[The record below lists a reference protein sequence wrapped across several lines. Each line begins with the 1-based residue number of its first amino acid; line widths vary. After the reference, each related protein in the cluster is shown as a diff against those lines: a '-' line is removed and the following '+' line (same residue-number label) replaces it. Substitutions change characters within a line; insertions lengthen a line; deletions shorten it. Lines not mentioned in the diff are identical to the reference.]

1 MLKVQIKGLGS
12 FVSLC
17 LIIHLSAQPVKN
29 TQLTVYNND
38 LGLIRQTREVIL
50 EKKSSEIRIVGIS
63 AQVDPTSVR
72 LTFPQLQGE
81 VTILEQNYL
90 YDLVSS
96 RRIFQKYIGESII
109 YHLEDGTQLSGKILS
124 VEGRNLILA
133 LPEGG
138 IRIAS
143 GKSIMDYE
151 FPSLPEG
158 LILTPTLQ
166 WQVQSRHHGRHIAE
180 LSYLTGGLSWHAEYI
195 LILSENETDLSL
207 AAWVS
212 LNNESGA
219 TYADATMKL
228 IAGDIHRARDERERQ
243 HAVMAFKAA
252 VEAEQ
257 PFAERELF
265 DYHLYELQWP
275 VTLKN
280 NEIKQVTLFEE
291 VYSRGEKIY
300 LFQGNSTQEYQ
311 ALLRVVLRIPNTQS
325 NQMGFPI
332 PRGVVRIFKRDVDQT
347 LQLIGEDN
355 IGHTAKQDTLALTV
369 GNAFDVRGE
378 KHITDR
384 KRNKNS
390 ETISVKIIL
399 YNRKDQAVQAEVQE
413 FHRGDWYLQR
423 ASHDYQQKSN
433 RQLVFPL
440 TLKANSS
447 DVITYTFTRE
457 W

>member
-1 MLKVQIKGLGS
+1 MRKTQIDKMSLLWGL
-12 FVSLC
+12 FCIVP
-17 LIIHLSAQPVKN
+17 LIAGPVKE
-29 TQLTVYNND
+29 TQLTIYNHD
-38 LGLIRQTREVIL
+38 LGLIRQTRELRL
-50 EKKSSEIRIVGIS
+50 EKGDSEIRIAGIS

-72 LTFPQLQGE
+72 LTFPKLTEQ

-96 RRIFQKYIGESII
+96 RQIFRKYIGESLV
-109 YHLEDGTQLSGKILS
+109 YHLEDGKELSGKILS
-124 VEGRNLILA
+124 VEGSDLILA

-143 GKSIMDYE
+143 GKQIMDYE

-166 WQVQSRHHGRHIAE
+166 WYIQSRYQGRQTAE
-180 LSYLTGGLSWHAEYI
+180 LSYLTRGLSWHAEYI
-195 LILSENETDLSL
+195 LILAQNETDLSL

-212 LNNESGA
+212 LNNQSGA
-219 TYADATMKL
+219 TYKDATMKL
-228 IAGDIHRARDERERQ
+228 IAGDIHRAEDEAAPTR
-243 HAVMAFKAA
+243 AVAAFKAA
-252 VEAEQ
+252 AEAER
-257 PFAERELF
+257 PFSEREFF
-265 DYHLYELQWP
+265 DYHLYELQRP

-291 VYSRGEKIY
+291 VYPQGEKIY
-300 LFQGNSTQEYQ
+300 LLRANSRQEYQ
-311 ALLRVVLRIPNTQS
+311 SPFRVILRIPNTQS

-332 PRGVVRIFKRDVDQT
+332 PKGVVRIFQRDVDQS

-378 KHITDR
+378 KRITERERD
-384 KRNKNS
+384 KKS
-390 ETISVKIIL
+390 ETISIKITL
-399 YNRKDQAVQAEVQE
+399 YNRKDRSVRAEVQE
-413 FHRGDWYLQR
+413 IQRGDWYLRR
-423 ASHDYQQKSN
+423 ASHSYTEKGN
-433 RQLVFPL
+433 RELVFPL
-440 TLKANSS
+440 TLKANSRE
-447 DVITYTFTRE
+447 VITYTFTRE